1 MTYNEYR
8 IARRAFM
15 LLCSGVSR
23 ELQRGSQF
31 GMLIKDVR
39 RLGPRDHSV
48 WTLLEFTNIYPET
61 DEYLEETL
69 KRLKTRFKHS

>member
-1 MTYNEYR
+1 
-8 IARRAFM
+8 
-15 LLCSGVSR
+15 
-23 ELQRGSQF
+23 
-31 GMLIKDVR
+31 MLIKDVR

-61 DEYLEETL
+61 DEYLEEAL